1 MRKIFVLT
9 GLFVAFMGTLRA
21 QNLSSPYS
29 VYGVGDIQDKDPDR
43 SSGMANTATAIM
55 STPGFLINKNPAS
68 LIGLERSL
76 AQVDLAMTIRSS
88 TFKGTG
94 VNNGLGSI
102 SSKDIMINRVSVS
115 AKINNHW
122 ASSIG
127 FKPFSYVNYSFT
139 AQKTI
144 EGSTSTYSGTYDGN
158 GGLHNIFWNNAF
170 AVGKHLALG
179 VRSNFIF
186 GSINQIETLNGTTL
200 STPIVSQITNYYSGF
215 RFEGGAIYGNKISKN
230 WKFSVGGKVTSKND
244 LTNNKTL
251 TVQEGNS
258 VVEANTDLGTN
269 KFTLPWQ
276 YDAGIAL
283 VNKNRATFTL
293 DYTRANWN
301 NLNAAGSSTYAMVDR
316 DRYSAGFQWSNQVQR
331 FGMVAE
337 KSYLQAGIFTGQT
350 YLQVKGQQVKETGAT
365 IGYGGY
371 LSRGLAFNL
380 AAEAGTRGTITN
392 NLVKEN
398 YFQFTISLSYREV
411 LYSKGRKY
419 D

>member
-9 GLFVAFMGTLRA
+9 GLFAAIMGTTQA

-29 VYGVGDIQDKDPDR
+29 VYGVGEIQELQPDR
-43 SSGMANTATAIM
+43 SSGMANTSM
-55 STPGFLINKNPAS
+55 SLVSTPGFLINKNPAS

-76 AQVDLAMTIRSS
+76 AQVDLGIVAKTI
-88 TFKGTG
+88 TFKGNIING
-94 VNNGLGSI
+94 NNDKAKDLTIKRISI
-102 SSKDIMINRVSVS
+102 S
-115 AKINNHW
+115 AKLNNWW
-122 ASSIG
+122 ASSVG
-127 FKPFSYVNYSFT
+127 FKPFSYVNYAFT
-139 AQKTI
+139 GQKSI
-144 EGSTSTYSGTYDGN
+144 EGSTSTYTGNYEGN

-170 AVGKHLALG
+170 ALGKHLAVG

-186 GSINQIETLNGTTL
+186 GSINQIETLSGGAL
-200 STPIVSQITNYYSGF
+200 STSIISQTSDYYSGF

-230 WKFSVGGKVTSKND
+230 WKFSLGGKVTTRND
-244 LTNNKTL
+244 LTNDKTL
-251 TVQEGNS
+251 TVTEGGS
-258 VVEANTDLGTN
+258 VVEANKSLTG
-269 KFTLPWQ
+269 KSFTLPWQ

-283 VNKNRATFTL
+283 VNKGRATFTV
-293 DYTRANWN
+293 DYSYGNWN
-301 NLNAAGSSTYAMVDR
+301 KLNPSGSTYSIVDN
-316 DRYSAGFQWSNQVQR
+316 DRISAGFQFSNQVQR

-337 KSYLQAGIFTGQT
+337 KSYFSAGVFTGNQ
-350 YLQVKGQQVKETGAT
+350 YLQVKGQQIREVGGT

-380 AAEAGTRGTITN
+380 ALEGGSRGTTVN

-398 YFQFTISLSYREV
+398 YFQFTLSLSYREV